1 MDDNNIATLKESQNE
16 WGIKLLR
23 VILPH
28 IMDGVYAMFTES
40 KTICDQTE
48 EQEKYLMTFQNILTR
63 VPKWNNEIVLK
74 ETKRIEEESKCTYL
88 EDLITCV
95 HIAHLKILSSIRT
108 GKSQKKIEINIP
120 KLPQFIHSIY
130 INISRVL
137 YTNVFLFDPSLSSLV
152 IQKNKEKI
160 KELVR
165 QTILD
170 TIRDNIPIEQ
180 LLRAYLD
187 ETTELMDEPKKKKE
201 DKSLRF
207 SETNMAMSTENE
219 ESVYVPPEREP
230 EPEEEKLKLE
240 DVPVTISFED
250 LAPKQEVKI
259 DPIVEITELVEPVK
273 AEPEII
279 LDIVELG
286 A

>member
-108 GKSQKKIEINIP
+108 GKTQKKIEINIP

-250 LAPKQEVKI
+250 LAPKPEVKI

>member
-1 MDDNNIATLKESQNE
+1 M
-16 WGIKLLR
+16 
-23 VILPH
+23 
-28 IMDGVYAMFTES
+28 
-40 KTICDQTE
+40 
-48 EQEKYLMTFQNILTR
+48 
-63 VPKWNNEIVLK
+63 
-74 ETKRIEEESKCTYL
+74 
-88 EDLITCV
+88 
-95 HIAHLKILSSIRT
+95 
-108 GKSQKKIEINIP
+108 
-120 KLPQFIHSIY
+120 
-130 INISRVL
+130 
-137 YTNVFLFDPSLSSLV
+137 SSLV

-230 EPEEEKLKLE
+230 EEEKLKLE

-250 LAPKQEVKI
+250 LAPKPEVKI